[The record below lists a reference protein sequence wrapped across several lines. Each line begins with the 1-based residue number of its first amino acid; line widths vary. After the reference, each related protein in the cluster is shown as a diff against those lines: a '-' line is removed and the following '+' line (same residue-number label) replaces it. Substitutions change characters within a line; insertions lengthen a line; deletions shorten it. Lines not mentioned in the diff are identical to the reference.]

1 MALYDSENNRLLDTN
16 DNVLHARATF
26 TVGTREVKK
35 IYVGENEVK
44 AIYIGDNLVY
54 EKEPEIVVPQLDA
67 PAISLDNDNLVIEE
81 VENAEYYDI
90 YVDGVLEESVP
101 AVNSF
106 SNIFI
111 VGAGY
116 NWERSSYKVND
127 GQAVNIPAQNGLS
140 NEDATYAQYKAV
152 ALELTNVEKLE
163 VAGWSGGAK
172 WTMIYDENGNKLV
185 QYGQLYQPPEFTDVT
200 AQLGNGYLIVLCDID

>member
-67 PAISLDNDNLVIEE
+67 PVISLDNDNLVIEE

-90 YVDGVLEESVP
+90 YVDGVLEETIDNRPGFEVTIACTNRNITRIFCCDNSDGTDGYDLLLDNGDSQTVTVNVP
-101 AVNSF
+101 QDKPYL
-106 SNIFI
+106 NI
-111 VGAGY
+111 
-116 NWERSSYKVND
+116 E
-127 GQAVNIPAQNGLS
+127 
-140 NEDATYAQYKAV
+140 T
-152 ALELTNVEKLE
+152 
-163 VAGWSGGAK
+163 SGGPHSLNSISNAT
-172 WTMIYDENGNKLV
+172 WVTGWKLWDNQDPNPSSIGGAV
-185 QYGQLYQPPEFTDVT
+185 VEITGDNATVNMTGVSF
-200 AQLGNGYLIVLCDID
+200 